1 MRKKSELFYIDG
13 KPLLV
18 PDEEVKTA
26 YQDLDDASS
35 GRDESGYMH
44 RIVARYKV
52 GTWEFSYA
60 FLTEEEKRYME
71 SLFPDAPT
79 FVFTHP
85 GRMDAAIAEDTVCY
99 RSKYSLSWK
108 NARTGLWSGY
118 GFTVIAC

>member
-1 MRKKSELFYIDG
+1 MRTFSKHFYIDG

-44 RIVARYKV
+44 RLVARYKV

-60 FLTEEEKRYME
+60 FLTDEEKRYME
-71 SLFPDAPT
+71 GLFPDTPT
-79 FVFTHP
+79 FLFTHP
-85 GRMDAAIAEDTVCY
+85 SRVDTRVPEHTVCY
-99 RSKYSLSWK
+99 RSNYAITWK